1 MFDRYPIIVLLQTNV
16 ARSSEADLLQLEIC
30 VPELTRSIFSIGL
43 FVKSLVGLESKT
55 QFIAYF
61 NNEVPNRIKL
71 KNGPVFF
78 RGGGVLGWTISHKK
92 SCTAKTA
99 AKTNCAW
106 DVVGIKLNKCFQ
118 FLLSRSCV

>member
-71 KNGPVFF
+71 KNGPVFLEGTGCW
-78 RGGGVLGWTISHKK
+78 GGQFP
-92 SCTAKTA
+92 
-99 AKTNCAW
+99 
-106 DVVGIKLNKCFQ
+106 IKNLAQ
-118 FLLSRSCV
+118 QRLLQKLIVHGTSWEQN